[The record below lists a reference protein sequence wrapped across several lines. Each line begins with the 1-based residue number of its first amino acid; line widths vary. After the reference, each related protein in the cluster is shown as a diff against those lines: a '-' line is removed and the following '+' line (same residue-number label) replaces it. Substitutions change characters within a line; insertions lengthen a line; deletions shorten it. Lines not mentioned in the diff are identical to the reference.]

1 MMQKITDRGGRS
13 KRQLWK
19 ARSRK
24 RNVKKDGPKNHIFK
38 IFKSMLN
45 PAVWQA
51 VATIGI
57 LFLAIYGAFFSNFS
71 KAVERSLLN
80 ENTDLKIEKRGLEL
94 EIADITIAIGEQTR
108 ILNEKEYNRK
118 AAEVE
123 IDKLIKSR
131 DALLKQQNSLKD
143 SLTQSYVE
151 YSLYRSPS
159 NTSGTGL
166 SRLAVYLLN
175 LMTEKAN
182 REIQGDNSRS
192 DREINPSVL
201 DISKVAYREMQD
213 FLSEIETEAEST
225 FQKEAVNELQN
236 RFHKNCPSFS
246 GWSKQFEA
254 LKPISE
260 LSIGTNYVSTYL
272 DTYRDAQSVCF
283 EKNQVDH

>member
-1 MMQKITDRGGRS
+1 MMQKITDRGGRN

-24 RNVKKDGPKNHIFK
+24 RNVRKDGPKNHT
-38 IFKSMLN
+38 FKSILN
-45 PAVWQA
+45 PAAWQA
-51 VATIGI
+51 LATIGI

-80 ENTDLKIEKRGLEL
+80 ENTDLKIEKRELEL

-131 DALLKQQNSLKD
+131 DALLNQQNSLQD
-143 SLTQSYVE
+143 SLVQSYIE
-151 YSLYRSPS
+151 YSLYRAPS

-175 LMTEKAN
+175 LMTEKVN

-213 FLSEIETEAEST
+213 FLSEIDVEAEST
-225 FQKEAVNELQN
+225 FQKEAANEILN
-236 RFHKNCPSFS
+236 RFRKNCPSFS
-246 GWSKQFEA
+246 SWSKQFET

-260 LSIGTNYVSTYL
+260 LSTDANYVSAYL

-283 EKNQVDH
+283 EKKPS